1 MPWGDDFMKPLPEA
15 VHLKYANALRRAA
28 NNTVTGCDILHGAS
42 VSESNSAFAME
53 HLAQNVHMRAYE
65 RLPPTPA
72 QRNCSFTLAGAG
84 TISLQAL
91 PKGPFALT
99 DSIGDKYAVTS
110 PCGRISGPNAPT
122 GFTES
127 PAVEDIGTSD
137 LDKIPLGFLAQ
148 LTTEKLPAWPATHAE
163 QGGMTLVLGGG
174 VANPGCVA
182 SKGRILQYNMVCC
195 QTCAASA
202 PPNSTMIIPGTIP
215 NTTIASCTYVVEW
228 HHPAACASKC
238 D

>member
-1 MPWGDDFMKPLPEA
+1 
-15 VHLKYANALRRAA
+15 VLRWNVQQNIPVIPMAT
-28 NNTVTGCDILHGAS
+28 NPQYQEENMDIFGFNLTGKEMECMGSLSPS
-42 VSESNSAFAME
+42 VCPPPPPTP
-53 HLAQNVHMRAYE
+53 
-65 RLPPTPA
+65 PPTPA

-228 HHPAACASKC
+228 HHPAACAPK
-238 D
+238 